1 MFRKIIS
8 LLIIV
13 CLLPYVSGC
22 ATYQFGR
29 LPSPYIV
36 DHPSP
41 ITQSDV
47 SVAVKFF
54 ECSEADSTFDCE
66 ICKRKI
72 HPVFI
77 TIDNKSEEAYHFRK
91 ADVDPNYYSA
101 EDVAKKCARST
112 MGRVL
117 SYGVLGLIVIA
128 WIVFIPMMIAE
139 WISCPRLNARM
150 RSDYLSNEIADTT
163 IAAGRSVSGVMF
175 VAPLNRGEKFNIPLT
190 AHSTGEKL
198 LFEFYYQ

>member
-1 MFRKIIS
+1 MFKKVVCL
-8 LLIIV
+8 LLII
-13 CLLPYVSGC
+13 CILPHVSGC

-36 DHPSP
+36 DHPNP
-41 ITQSDV
+41 ISQNDV

-54 ECSEADSTFDCE
+54 GCSEADTTFDCE

-72 HPVFI
+72 LPIFI
-77 TIDNKSEEAYHFRK
+77 AIENKSNEVYHFRK
-91 ADVDPNYYSA
+91 ADVDPNYYAA

-117 SYGVLGLIVIA
+117 SYGVLGVFIIA

-139 WISCPRLNARM
+139 WINCPRFNAKM
-150 RSDYLSNEIADTT
+150 RSDYISNEIADTT
-163 IAAGRSVSGVMF
+163 IVAGRSVSGVMF
-175 VAPLNRGEKFNIPLT
+175 VAPLNRGEKLNIPLT

-198 LFEFYYQ
+198 LFEFYY